1 MADMK
6 KQNMINDSSLENV
19 AGGNSAAAQNP
30 LLGMLD
36 MYYQIAMEETDP
48 AKKAEAVRVY
58 NQTLDKLMRDGV
70 NCTGYRFIQM

>member
-36 MYYQIAMEETDP
+36 MYYQIATEESDP

-58 NQTLDKLMRDGV
+58 NQTLDKLMHNGV

>member
-1 MADMK
+1 MSDMK
-6 KQNMINDSSLENV
+6 KTEAVSDDSLESV
-19 AGGNSAAAQNP
+19 AGGNGAAVQNP

-48 AKKAEAVRVY
+48 AAKAEAVRVY
-58 NQTLDKLMRDGV
+58 NRTLEQMMRDGV